1 MLTINTNTGALKAAF
16 ALNRNQREQSSIMQ
30 RLSTGKR
37 INSGK
42 DGPAALI
49 SSVQLEAE
57 IKSLEAQSDGLQRSI
72 SNANISDGHMSQLSN
87 LYNELNGLVVAGS
100 DGTLSNTERE
110 AIQFEIDSLS
120 SSIQRI
126 TGEAVSSLDG
136 VGMASE
142 NRDQLASDL
151 NDAALAA
158 ASVASG
164 GANDLASGN
173 FEAAQTAVR
182 DAGSA
187 AASARGSVGAHQK
200 NTLESRLYSNQVTR
214 QNLIESKSRI
224 SDTDFALEASN
235 LVRSKILVE
244 AGIKVLGIANQ
255 QAKTVLK
262 LLS

>member
-1 MLTINTNTGALKAAF
+1 MLTINTHTGALKAGF
-16 ALNRNQREQSSIMQ
+16 ALNRNLREQSTVMQ
-30 RLSTGKR
+30 RLATGKR

-49 SSVQLEAE
+49 SSVQLEAQ
-57 IKSLEAQSDGLQRSI
+57 IKALEAQSDGLERSI

-87 LYNELNGLVVAGS
+87 LYNELGGLVVAGA

-110 AIQFEIDSLS
+110 GIQLQIDTLT

-136 VGMASE
+136 VGMASQ
-142 NRDQLASDL
+142 NRDQLASAL

-182 DAGSA
+182 GAGSA
-187 AASARGSVGAHQK
+187 AASARGSVGAYQK
-200 NTLESRLYSNQVTR
+200 NTLEPQLYSNQVTR
-214 QNLIESKSRI
+214 LNLIDSKSRI

-235 LVRSKILVE
+235 LVRSKLLVE
-244 AGIKVLGIANQ
+244 SGIKVLQIANQ
-255 QAKTVLK
+255 QAKAVLK
-262 LLS
+262 LLA